1 VIRLPPLNALRAFEA
16 AARHGSFPAA
26 ARELNVTAG
35 AIGRQVRLLEDYLGV
50 ELFHR
55 HPHGVELTELARQ
68 ALPKLEEGFACL
80 AGAAELLRSPREA
93 PVLILQAPPGLA
105 AKWLV
110 PRLQRFAEAHPG
122 IELRLS
128 AERAAIDAY
137 EAAMPAPIEELGQKE
152 AIAIRYGAGPYL
164 DVEAIRLFEIDIRPV
179 CSPEVLAAHPLASPD
194 DLADHVLLHD
204 ETSHFLDKQPDWA
217 VWLKAAGAQGVDPFK
232 GQTFNQSA
240 LAMDAALQGMG
251 VALGVS
257 VLVEEELA
265 QGRLVAPFEL
275 ALPARC
281 SYWLVIPPRLATQP
295 AVQAFRDW
303 LVAEAGRGGGDTA

>member
-1 VIRLPPLNALRAFEA
+1 VIHRLPPLNALRAFEA

-26 ARELNVTAG
+26 ARELKVTAG
-35 AIGRQVRLLEDYLGV
+35 AISRQVRLLEDYLGV

-80 AGAAELLRSPREA
+80 VEAGELLRSPRDL
-93 PVLILQAPPGLA
+93 PMLTLQAAPGFA
-105 AKWLV
+105 ARWLM
-110 PRLQRFAEAHPG
+110 PRLQRFAEANPG

-137 EAAMPAPIEELGQKE
+137 GAAMPAPAEDMGQKE
-152 AIAIRYGAGPYL
+152 AIAIRYGSGPYPGQ
-164 DVEAIRLFEIDIRPV
+164 DAVRLFEISIRPV
-179 CSPEVLAAHPLASPD
+179 CCPGVLAAHPLASPE
-194 DLADHVLLHD
+194 DLAHHVLLHD

-217 VWLKAAGAQGVDPFK
+217 VWLRAAGAPGVDPHK
-232 GQTFNQSA
+232 GLTFNHSA
-240 LAMDAALQGMG
+240 LAVDAALQGLG

-257 VLVEEELA
+257 VLVEDDLA
-265 QGRLVAPFEL
+265 RGRLVAPFEL

-281 SYWLVIPPRLATQP
+281 SYWLVIPPRLVAQP

-303 LVAEAGRGGGDTA
+303 LVAEARS